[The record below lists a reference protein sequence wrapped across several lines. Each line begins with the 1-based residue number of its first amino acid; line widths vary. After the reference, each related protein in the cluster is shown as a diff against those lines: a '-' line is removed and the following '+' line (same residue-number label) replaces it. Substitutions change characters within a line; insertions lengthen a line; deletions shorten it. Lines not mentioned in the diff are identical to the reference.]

1 MRHSD
6 DISNRVGSS
15 VGLAAWS
22 ANPAPAR
29 VTSLPASPTTEKGR
43 LVELNGFAD
52 DPSRLRMLAHL
63 PQADAGRPLVVL
75 LHGCA
80 QDAAV
85 FAADTGWIDLADRL
99 RFPLILPDQA
109 EVDTKG
115 RCFDWYHETET
126 ARGSGEA
133 ASIAAM
139 TRAAI
144 GHFDSDPDRVFI
156 IGLSAGGAMTAAL
169 LAAYPDL
176 FAAGASVAG
185 VPVGAARSGMQAI
198 MQMRTGGSG
207 RSPEDWAA
215 RARAA
220 APQGFEGPW
229 PRLSIWQGQ
238 ADTTVAPGNGDLLAT
253 QWCALHDVAGP
264 PSIKQIGNGI
274 EHRMWPS
281 RGKPVVEHWSLPNLA
296 HAYPVGASVAV
307 QGRFVEQAPV
317 DATSAIARFFGL
329 D

>member
-1 MRHSD
+1 MKSSD
-6 DISNRVGSS
+6 NISIIGGAT
-15 VGLAAWS
+15 GLATPKPPEAKS
-22 ANPAPAR
+22 LLAPPR
-29 VTSLPASPTTEKGR
+29 TEKGR
-43 LVELNGFAD
+43 LVELNGFGGDAAN
-52 DPSRLRMLAHL
+52 LRMLAHL
-63 PQADAGRPLVVL
+63 PQAGAGRPLVVL
-75 LHGCA
+75 LHGCT

-85 FAADTGWIDLADRL
+85 FAADTGWIALADRL

-109 EVDTKG
+109 EVDMKG

-126 ARGSGEA
+126 ARDSGEA

-144 GHFDSDPDRVFI
+144 SHFDSDPGRVFI
-156 IGLSAGGAMTAAL
+156 VGLSAGGAMTAAL

-185 VPVGAARSGMQAI
+185 VPVGAARSSIEAI
-198 MQMRTGGSG
+198 MQTRTGRGD
-207 RSPEDWAA
+207 RSREEWAA

-220 APQGFEGPW
+220 APDGFEGPW

-253 QWCALHDVAGP
+253 QWCALHDLAGP
-264 PSIKQIGNGI
+264 PLVKQVGNGI
-274 EHRMWPS
+274 ECRIWPS
-281 RGKPVVEHWSLPNLA
+281 RGQPLVEHWSLPNLA
-296 HAYPVGASVAV
+296 HAYPVGEGVV
-307 QGRFVEQAPV
+307 VRGRFVEQAPV
-317 DATSAIARFFGL
+317 DATSAIAWFFSL